1 MPKKLLS
8 RKIKKIVDD
17 EDIDTIM
24 EEETH
29 AKVFGSIDKE
39 VILQKVFI
47 LKIQLNSINF
57 QEREHITSILASM
70 EMSENDDAIKNKILN
85 SDLARSLVEKLNDP
99 FLQVRYNSL
108 MAIMNILICFGNT
121 EADIMYIKNCSI
133 ICHIERYLKEV

>member
-39 VILQKVFI
+39 VILQ
-47 LKIQLNSINF
+47 
-57 QEREHITSILASM
+57 
-70 EMSENDDAIKNKILN
+70 
-85 SDLARSLVEKLNDP
+85 
-99 FLQVRYNSL
+99 
-108 MAIMNILICFGNT
+108 
-121 EADIMYIKNCSI
+121 
-133 ICHIERYLKEV
+133 